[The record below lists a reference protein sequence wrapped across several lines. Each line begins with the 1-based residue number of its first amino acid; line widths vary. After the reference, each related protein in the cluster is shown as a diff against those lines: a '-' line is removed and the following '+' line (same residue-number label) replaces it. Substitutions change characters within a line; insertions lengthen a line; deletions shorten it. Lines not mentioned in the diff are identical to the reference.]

1 MAPLLIIVV
10 VGLLFIAGIWL
21 VRKRGSAPIDRLV
34 ASCYG
39 DREMADRLV
48 ARERERHPR
57 LAERALIERAIERLA
72 DDRRR

>member
-1 MAPLLIIVV
+1 MAALLILIV
-10 VGLLFIAGIWL
+10 VGLVFIIWL
-21 VRKRGSAPIDRLV
+21 VRKRGSKPIDRLV

-48 ARERERHPR
+48 ARERERRPT
-57 LAERALIERAIERLA
+57 LAERDLVERAIERLA